1 MTRILVRAPNWIG
14 DQVMAYPFFY
24 ALRERFPK
32 AWIGVV
38 SMPWV
43 KDLQFRSLVNET
55 LTITKRSR
63 RSFLGSIHWMR
74 ENAANIRSRGP
85 WDLGVLLPNS
95 FGSAALF
102 RWAGVGR
109 IRGYATDARS
119 FLLHESVSW
128 DPDPSLHRADAYCQL
143 LPGTSRAK
151 FAQEIMMSFDPSKD
165 WVSFD
170 PVPPPREKYFV
181 VAPGATADSRRYSLD
196 SFIGLAK
203 LLTSRTGWKSVWVGG
218 PAELAFLPRLTK
230 DLGATMINQISIGP
244 VPVLSALFK
253 NAELSFTNESGL
265 AHVAALCGSKVQIIC
280 GAANP
285 SRTLPIGPGRVSL
298 TTNPVPCW
306 PCERNACANPK
317 ESYLAC
323 LKGISF
329 DAVADQAQEGL
340 LHGRY

>member
-55 LTITKRSR
+55 LVITQRKK
-63 RSFLGSIHWMR
+63 GSILSSFQWMR
-74 ENAANIRSRGP
+74 QNAANIRARGP

-102 RWAGVGR
+102 RLGGVGR
-109 IRGYATDARS
+109 VRGYATDARS
-119 FLLHESVSW
+119 FLLHESVAW
-128 DPDPSLHRADAYCQL
+128 DPDPNLHRADAYCHL

-151 FAQEIMMSFDPSKD
+151 FLEEIVTSFDASRD
-165 WVSFD
+165 WGAFD
-170 PVPPPREKYFV
+170 PIPPPREKYFV
-181 VAPGATADSRRYSLD
+181 VAPGATADSRRYSLA
-196 SFIGLAK
+196 SFIDLSK
-203 LLTSRTGWKSVWVGG
+203 LMTSRTGWKSVWVGG
-218 PAELAFLPRLTK
+218 TAELQFVARLEK
-230 DLGATMINQISIGP
+230 ELGATMVNQIAVGP
-244 VPVLSALFK
+244 VPVLSSIFK

-306 PCERNACANPK
+306 PCERNICSNSGSA
-317 ESYLAC
+317 YLAC

-329 DAVADQAQEGL
+329 DAVANQAQEGL